1 MTVHTFPAAVEEHCC
16 SLPLSFAPQPFPK
29 DAHAVIYRPARSVM
43 TSGKA
48 RTREWKLRFD
58 RRTPPMIEPLMGW
71 TEADDT
77 LPQVELSF
85 PSAEAAIAYA
95 RRQGLQY
102 TVQGGQSRKPDI
114 RIVSATTQAEQA
126 AATARRQRL
135 EWVERTLGPDV
146 IRQGFAPGTDPA
158 ALYADPQDVLHNSHL
173 NTEQKRDLLQRWAL
187 DAYLLD
193 LEFSGGSSNDQASRL
208 QEVIDAL
215 IDLDGRPTRKGERD
229 NKRDN
234 SARSAA

>member
-1 MTVHTFPAAVEEHCC
+1 MHISPAAVEEHRS
-16 SLPLSFAPQPFPK
+16 SLPLSLAPQPFPK
-29 DAHAVIYRPARSVM
+29 NAHAVIYRPARSAM

-58 RRTPPMIEPLMGW
+58 RRTPPVIESLMGW
-71 TEADDT
+71 TAADDT

-102 TVQGGQSRKPDI
+102 TVQGAPPRKPDV
-114 RIVSATTQAEQA
+114 RIVSATTETERT

-146 IRQGFAPGTDPA
+146 IREGFAPGADPA
-158 ALYADPQDVLHNSHL
+158 ALYADPQDILQNSHL
-173 NTEQKRDLLQRWAL
+173 NSEQKRDLLRRWAL

-193 LEFSGGSSNDQASRL
+193 LEFSGASSNDQASRL

-215 IDLDGRPTRKGERD
+215 IDLDGLPTRKGERD
-229 NKRDN
+229 NKGEN
-234 SARSAA
+234 SASSAA

>member
-1 MTVHTFPAAVEEHCC
+1 MTVHTFPAVQEHRR
-16 SLPLSFAPQPFPK
+16 SLPLSLAPQPFPK
-29 DAHAVIYRPARSVM
+29 NAHAVIYRPARSAM

-58 RRTPPMIEPLMGW
+58 RRTSPLIEPLMGW
-71 TEADDT
+71 TEGDDT

-102 TVQGGQSRKPDI
+102 TVHGTQSRRPDI
-114 RIVSATTQAEQA
+114 RIVSGTTETERA

-135 EWVERTLGPDV
+135 EWVERTLGREA
-146 IRQGFAPGTDPA
+146 IRKGCAPGTDPA

-173 NTEQKRDLLQRWAL
+173 NSEQKRDLLQRWAL

-193 LEFSGGSSNDQASRL
+193 LEFSGGSPNDQVSRL

-215 IDLDGRPTRKGERD
+215 IDLDGVQTRKGERD
-229 NKRDN
+229 DKREN
-234 SARSAA
+234 RARSAA